1 MECVHFKSN
10 SSFNKVYRNCAIPSI
25 GERKSLQGFFIN
37 IDPTTAINIK
47 IGTNV
52 RNVKQSQVRKVCTES
67 SNIVE
72 KTTKYYG
79 SESTEE
85 HIHTEE
91 SIKGYWNEAHSTPS
105 PKLEVKSKIVR
116 PLSILKI
123 NHPPSQLLEIIPT
136 KKVTAEEDFYKDCLY
151 DADYFE
157 ENFKYILERE
167 KYFVFRKGFLHE
179 TFDVK
184 RRMIMV
190 NYLSDVQSQFNL
202 SPPAFFVG
210 IRMFD
215 CMLATGTIP
224 SDIYDVM
231 GITCLWLANKHF
243 EVDIVEVSQLIRLLN
258 GKYSKEYIFLAE
270 QMILKLLHFDTNIV
284 EPTSFLFYFLC
295 NEKLETDC
303 KILYSAMFLLEMF
316 TLLIDFSSLKPSE
329 LACISLYLVLRKYEY
344 NLQCVSL
351 LNYIDEVLLD
361 KETFLIKS
369 YELRYSLER
378 LLHHRAA
385 EPVVKKYSSAKMY
398 FVAKNFIFG

>member
-25 GERKSLQGFFIN
+25 GERKSLQVFFIN
-37 IDPTTAINIK
+37 IDPKTAINIK

-91 SIKGYWNEAHSTPS
+91 SIKGKQSFCGKLQTFNYFPEGYWNEAHSTPS

-157 ENFKYILERE
+157 
-167 KYFVFRKGFLHE
+167 
-179 TFDVK
+179 VK
-184 RRMIMV
+184 
-190 NYLSDVQSQFNL
+190 
-202 SPPAFFVG
+202 FF
-210 IRMFD
+210 
-215 CMLATGTIP
+215 
-224 SDIYDVM
+224 
-231 GITCLWLANKHF
+231 
-243 EVDIVEVSQLIRLLN
+243 
-258 GKYSKEYIFLAE
+258 
-270 QMILKLLHFDTNIV
+270 
-284 EPTSFLFYFLC
+284 
-295 NEKLETDC
+295 
-303 KILYSAMFLLEMF
+303 
-316 TLLIDFSSLKPSE
+316 
-329 LACISLYLVLRKYEY
+329 
-344 NLQCVSL
+344 
-351 LNYIDEVLLD
+351 
-361 KETFLIKS
+361 
-369 YELRYSLER
+369 
-378 LLHHRAA
+378 
-385 EPVVKKYSSAKMY
+385 
-398 FVAKNFIFG
+398 